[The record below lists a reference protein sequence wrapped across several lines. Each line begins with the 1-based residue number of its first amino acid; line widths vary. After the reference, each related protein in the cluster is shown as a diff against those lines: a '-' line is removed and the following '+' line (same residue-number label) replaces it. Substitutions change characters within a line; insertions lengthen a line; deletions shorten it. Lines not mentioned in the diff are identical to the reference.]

1 MNLLTGASLLA
12 LVKSIYYRV
21 SERPDTDPTGHNQA
35 RKTKTRPKE
44 TKGDKRAIF
53 SHGSFFFLVHTRGCR
68 ASLVTQQLS
77 IFELSSLL
85 SVITNN
91 SAYIKMVL
99 FFI

>member
-21 SERPDTDPTGHNQA
+21 SERPDTDPKGHNQA

-53 SHGSFFFLVHTRGCR
+53 SHGSFFFSRTHAWVSGV
-68 ASLVTQQLS
+68 ASYPAAFNIRII
-77 IFELSSLL
+77 IF
-85 SVITNN
+85 
-91 SAYIKMVL
+91 IKCNHK
-99 FFI
+99 